1 MAYIECLSVSQGR
14 LSEALEHIGV
24 AYIECLSVR
33 QGRRG
38 TGAHRSGIYRVSVCE
53 TGEEWHI

>member
-24 AYIECLSVR
+24 AYI
-33 QGRRG
+33 
-38 TGAHRSGIYRVSVCE
+38 VSVCE
-53 TGEEWHI
+53 TGEEWHL